1 MENFNYIQ
9 SEKEKLKLNIEEI
22 QNVLKVFDIS
32 ENILLDNED
41 IYQLKFRMKNFK
53 LKYRELEEMENN
65 LSVEKKLS
73 EKNLYK
79 NGNICTSRTNYVT
92 DRRKGP
98 QLTRR
103 NHAKIS
109 KL

>member
-41 IYQLKFRMKNFK
+41 IDQLKFRMKNFK

-65 LSVEKKLS
+65 LSV